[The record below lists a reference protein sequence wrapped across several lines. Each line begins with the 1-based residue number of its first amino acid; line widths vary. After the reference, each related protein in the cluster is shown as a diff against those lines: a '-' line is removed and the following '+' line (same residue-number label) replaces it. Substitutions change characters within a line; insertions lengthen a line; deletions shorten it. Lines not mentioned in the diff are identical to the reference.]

1 MARRIINKY
10 IYILE
15 DSGVEVLYSN
25 MDSLFIKKSD
35 FEKFNEL
42 FPNLIKIGDKLGE
55 FHFDYDSNNNN
66 YEYATEG
73 IFTGKGQYILK
84 LDENNFKIRNIGN
97 YIKNPDWNGYLELL

>member
-25 MDSLFIKKSD
+25 MDSLFIKKSA

-55 FHFDYDSNNNN
+55 FHFDYNENNN

-73 IFTGKGQYILK
+73 IGRGMEIIGMVACLK
-84 LDENNFKIRNIGN
+84 WSGFKWRIKMIREVEI
-97 YIKNPDWNGYLELL
+97 PT